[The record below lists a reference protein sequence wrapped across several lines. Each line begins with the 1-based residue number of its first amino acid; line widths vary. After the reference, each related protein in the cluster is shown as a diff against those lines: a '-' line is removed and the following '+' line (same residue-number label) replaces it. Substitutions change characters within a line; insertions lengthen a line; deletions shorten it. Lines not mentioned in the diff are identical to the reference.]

1 MRHTFECLTPGAT
14 LLRNPPTGSWR
25 AVVSSAQDV
34 PGTFLQHTPHAHS
47 THMAPYVV
55 MGTHAHPPSH
65 HSAPTLVSL
74 HLSLPKHAMRP
85 LINFTVRKIIE
96 INKIDTTH
104 PLEPRTTEQPKTKS
118 QHFQT
123 QKSTHIMHRLHCT
136 KKTHFANT

>member
-1 MRHTFECLTPGAT
+1 MLDSWSRTKKSSTWFVEGCSRQCPGCPWDFSSTHPTHT
-14 LLRNPPTGSWR
+14 
-25 AVVSSAQDV
+25 
-34 PGTFLQHTPHAHS
+34 HS

-55 MGTHAHPPSH
+55 MGTHAHTHTHPSH

-85 LINFTVRKIIE
+85 LINFTVRQIIE

-104 PLEPRTTEQPKTKS
+104 PLEPRTTEQPETKS

-123 QKSTHIMHRLHCT
+123 QKTTHIMHRLHCT